1 MKRTLLY
8 LSAVLLVGAAAT
20 GCSGASSS
28 SQAAASSTPAVT
40 QSEAS
45 SQSTGKVELG
55 RVIRP
60 LPLSVDIA
68 NLGDCTVGAAVAPD
82 GIFLDDSGKAQMTLT
97 LYEYDLYDMADVSAL
112 APGDVI
118 ELNGEDVLLESVE
131 RTDSG
136 LVVLN
141 GGLEQG
147 GYDLTTDDETVY
159 YLAGFDNYKSWRALG
174 TVTLPVNEEF
184 TYLDASDLEKDAEV
198 WYVGDFLTPG
208 TQLPDGLTPN
218 NTTVT
223 IQNGEV
229 VELVRSYVP

>member
-8 LSAVLLVGAAAT
+8 LSAVLLVAAAVT

-28 SQAAASSTPAVT
+28 SQAAASSAPAVT

-97 LYEYDLYDMADVSAL
+97 YLLMSVL
-112 APGDVI
+112 MRT
-118 ELNGEDVLLESVE
+118 EDVHA
-131 RTDSG
+131 
-136 LVVLN
+136 VV
-141 GGLEQG
+141 
-147 GYDLTTDDETVY
+147 
-159 YLAGFDNYKSWRALG
+159 
-174 TVTLPVNEEF
+174 
-184 TYLDASDLEKDAEV
+184 
-198 WYVGDFLTPG
+198 
-208 TQLPDGLTPN
+208 
-218 NTTVT
+218 
-223 IQNGEV
+223 
-229 VELVRSYVP
+229 

>member
-8 LSAVLLVGAAAT
+8 LSAVLLVAAAAT

-28 SQAAASSTPAVT
+28 SQAAASSAPAVI

-97 LYEYDLYDMADVSAL
+97 LYEYDLYDMVDVSVL

-136 LVVLN
+136 LGVLN

-159 YLAGFDNYKSWRALG
+159 YLTGFDDYKSWRALG

>member
-8 LSAVLLVGAAAT
+8 LSAILLVAAAAT
-20 GCSGASSS
+20 GCSGAASS
-28 SQAAASSTPAVT
+28 SQAAASPAPAVA

-45 SQSTGKVELG
+45 SQSTDKVELG

-97 LYEYDLYDMADVSAL
+97 LYEYDLYDMVDVSVL

-147 GYDLTTDDETVY
+147 GYDLATDDETVY
-159 YLAGFDNYKSWRALG
+159 YLAGFDDYKSWRALG
-174 TVTLPVNEEF
+174 TVTLPVSEEF
-184 TYLDASDLEKDAEV
+184 TYLDASDFEKEPQT
-198 WYVGDFLTPG
+198 WYVGDFLQPEA
-208 TQLPDGLTPN
+208 QLPDDLTPN

-229 VELVRSYVP
+229 VGLVRSYVP

>member
-1 MKRTLLY
+1 M
-8 LSAVLLVGAAAT
+8 
-20 GCSGASSS
+20 
-28 SQAAASSTPAVT
+28 
-40 QSEAS
+40 
-45 SQSTGKVELG
+45 
-55 RVIRP
+55 
-60 LPLSVDIA
+60 
-68 NLGDCTVGAAVAPD
+68 
-82 GIFLDDSGKAQMTLT
+82 
-97 LYEYDLYDMADVSAL
+97 
-112 APGDVI
+112 
-118 ELNGEDVLLESVE
+118 
-131 RTDSG
+131 
-136 LVVLN
+136 VLN

-159 YLAGFDNYKSWRALG
+159 YLAGFDDYKSWRALG